1 MKSQRLDIRESI
13 FDDLECFSKW
23 EREPQVTKFFTID
36 DGKTYE
42 MIVREFYEWKDDKT
56 KKQFTICMADTGI
69 PIGRIYISRIDRKYD
84 SLDITRIYIA
94 DTEMRGKG
102 YGEEALKAIL
112 KWAFEDMNCE
122 RVTLD
127 HFNDNMIAAAL
138 YEKVGFVREGVM
150 RHGVKKNGKYVDLC
164 LMAMLRKEYFR
175 VG

>member
-1 MKSQRLDIRESI
+1 
-13 FDDLECFSKW
+13 
-23 EREPQVTKFFTID
+23 
-36 DGKTYE
+36 

-56 KKQFTICMADTGI
+56 KKQFTNCKADTGI

-150 RHGVKKNGKYVDLC
+150 RHGGKKNG
-164 LMAMLRKEYFR
+164 
-175 VG
+175 

>member
-1 MKSQRLDIRESI
+1 
-13 FDDLECFSKW
+13 
-23 EREPQVTKFFTID
+23 
-36 DGKTYE
+36 
-42 MIVREFYEWKDDKT
+42 
-56 KKQFTICMADTGI
+56 MADTGI
-69 PIGRIYISRIDRKYD
+69 PIG
-84 SLDITRIYIA
+84 RIYIA

-150 RHGVKKNGKYVDLC
+150 RHGGKKNGQYVDLC

>member
-1 MKSQRLDIRESI
+1 
-13 FDDLECFSKW
+13 
-23 EREPQVTKFFTID
+23 
-36 DGKTYE
+36 

-69 PIGRIYISRIDRKYD
+69 PIG
-84 SLDITRIYIA
+84 RIYIA

-138 YEKVGFVREGVM
+138 YEKVGFVLEGIL
-150 RHGVKKNGKYVDLC
+150 RDELFYQNHYVSRCYYSILFEEFIEKW
-164 LMAMLRKEYFR
+164 R
-175 VG
+175 

>member
-1 MKSQRLDIRESI
+1 
-13 FDDLECFSKW
+13 
-23 EREPQVTKFFTID
+23 
-36 DGKTYE
+36 

-69 PIGRIYISRIDRKYD
+69 PIGRIYI
-84 SLDITRIYIA
+84 A

-102 YGEEALKAIL
+102 YGEEALKTIL

-150 RHGVKKNGKYVDLC
+150 RHGGKKNGKYVDLC
-164 LMAMLRKEYFR
+164 LMAMLRKECFR